1 MCGIAGILSLSDRA
15 VRLEEVRAM
24 CDAMVHRGPDDQGL
38 YVGSGIGLGMR
49 RLSIIDLHT
58 GHQPVEN
65 EDGTVRVVFNGE
77 IYNFESLRK
86 SLQAQGHQFRTDTDT
101 EVIVHL
107 YEQYEE
113 ACVERLRGMFVFAL
127 WDERRRKLMIAR
139 DRLGKKPLFYTI
151 AKDRLIFGSELKAL
165 LQIPDVERRF
175 DWSSVTHYLSTLC
188 TPLDRSILEGVH
200 KLPPAHVMTATP
212 WRGIK
217 IKQYWDL
224 RFDPD
229 YTKSE
234 DYFVERLRD
243 LLEES
248 VKLRMISDVPLGAFL
263 SGGVDSSSVV
273 AMMARN
279 SSRPVKTFSIGFKER
294 DFNELDYAREVSQ
307 HFGTEHE
314 ELVVE
319 PNVLEMIDDLAWYL
333 DEPFGD
339 PSAIPTYMVS
349 KLASGS
355 VKVVLSGDGGDEL
368 FAGYD
373 RYLVERRER
382 RYRMPPAPIRKTA
395 GLVGRIM
402 PEGMKGRNFLQHLGY
417 DGVER
422 YLDANVLFKRPQL
435 ERLLKAEAL
444 STVRNFDPM
453 RTRRQLMQAEKSH
466 WLSALQYA
474 DTKLYLP
481 NDILTKV
488 DRMSMAHSIEARV
501 PLLDHKLVEFAAT
514 IPPELKLRG
523 NTTKYIFKR
532 AMEGIVP
539 DQVLYRPKRGFAIP
553 LSQWFRGRM
562 NNFVRDLLLDCTSRQ
577 RGIFNPEYIERLV
590 VMNDR
595 GRNLDFELWTLIT
608 FELWCRKFMDRQ
620 QSESAWRASVG

>member
-107 YEQYEE
+107 YERYEE

-382 RYRMPPAPIRKTA
+382 RYRMLPAPIRKTA